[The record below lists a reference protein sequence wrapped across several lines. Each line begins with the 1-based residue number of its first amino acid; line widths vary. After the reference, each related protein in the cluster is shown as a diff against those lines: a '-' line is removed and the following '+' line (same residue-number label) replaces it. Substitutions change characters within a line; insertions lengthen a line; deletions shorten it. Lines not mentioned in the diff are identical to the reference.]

1 MKTTTFTCLAL
12 LILTLPAARG
22 EPLRTD
28 INPALLYYRSFLL
41 VPDPMSN
48 ADEEYL
54 WSRAG
59 REQKLPERYG
69 KIFAGYDNQFS
80 LVRQAAHATV
90 PCDWGIDMSPGP
102 FTQLP
107 HLAPTKKVAQAAQL
121 RAMWNLQH
129 GNQTGARDDL
139 LAAFVLGRNASRDGT
154 VIGALVQNAVEA
166 LVYATVAANFNQFS
180 PETLKQL
187 ADGFDAAPA
196 RGTMATAIMIEKSN
210 HVDWVAN
217 KIRKLQQ
224 QNPGNDAKVLAAIRK
239 DKDLAEFDNFG
250 DGWEKQ
256 AQMTNFWQHVFVAA
270 GGTSDGILKLVLESE
285 PLYLR
290 LVKILTLPLPEFED
304 QIQKFDT
311 EVQKTQNP
319 FVTALFP
326 SPLQPLRRKEFRSQ
340 AEQAMVHA
348 AVEYKL
354 HGEAGLKS
362 VMDPFGKGPFASQRF
377 MFDGVDRGFELT
389 SDYSFGKVPC
399 GIIFVEKE
407 GPPFSVSSPNIG
419 KAVKP

>member
-1 MKTTTFTCLAL
+1 
-12 LILTLPAARG
+12 
-22 EPLRTD
+22 
-28 INPALLYYRSFLL
+28 
-41 VPDPMSN
+41 
-48 ADEEYL
+48 
-54 WSRAG
+54 
-59 REQKLPERYG
+59 
-69 KIFAGYDNQFS
+69 
-80 LVRQAAHATV
+80 
-90 PCDWGIDMSPGP
+90 
-102 FTQLP
+102 
-107 HLAPTKKVAQAAQL
+107 LAPTKKVAQAAQL

-196 RGTMATAIMIEKSN
+196 RGTMAMAIMTEKSN

>member
-1 MKTTTFTCLAL
+1 
-12 LILTLPAARG
+12 
-22 EPLRTD
+22 
-28 INPALLYYRSFLL
+28 
-41 VPDPMSN
+41 MSN

-90 PCDWGIDMSPGP
+90 PCDWGLDLSVGP
-102 FTQLP
+102 NAMLP
-107 HLAPTKKVAQAAQL
+107 YLARVKAVVQAAQL

-196 RGTMATAIMIEKSN
+196 RGTMATAIMTEKSN

-311 EVQKTQNP
+311 EVQKTQSP